1 MTSIFHIISSTL
13 KSAYISL
20 QRGFDHTYRRLIGVP
35 TLQNSEITPQLYL
48 GGQYSPRGFKILK
61 KRGVTGIVSLRI
73 RARQGLPDLG
83 EIQFLHLPTID
94 MTAPSLKNLQKGV
107 EFIDLHIKAGGR
119 VYVHCAAGEGRGP
132 SMAAAYLISTGLT
145 PEDAWKQI
153 RQVRRFIRPNAEQ
166 QSRLEEFA
174 QFWEAEKQKK
184 ADEAVGA

>member
-1 MTSIFHIISSTL
+1 MTNIFQTLFSTI
-13 KSAYISL
+13 KSAYISVE
-20 QRGFDHTYRRLIGVP
+20 RGFDHTYRRLIGVP
-35 TLQNSEITPQLYL
+35 TLHNSEITPQLYL
-48 GGQYSPRGFKILK
+48 GGQYTSRGFNILK

-83 EIQFLHLPTID
+83 EVQFLHLPTID
-94 MTAPSLKNLQKGV
+94 MTAPSLENLKKGV
-107 EFIDLHIKAGGR
+107 EFIDLHIKAGGK

-153 RQVRRFIRPNAEQ
+153 REVRRFIRPNAKQ

-174 QFWEAEKQKK
+174 QLWEAEKQKK
-184 ADEAVGA
+184 AAEAASA